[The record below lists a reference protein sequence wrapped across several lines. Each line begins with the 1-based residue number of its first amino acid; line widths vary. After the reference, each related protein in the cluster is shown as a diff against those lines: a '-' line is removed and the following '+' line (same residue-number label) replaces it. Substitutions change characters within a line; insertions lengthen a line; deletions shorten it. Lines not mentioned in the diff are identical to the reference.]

1 MKQDQR
7 SFAENRRLEI
17 LPEAPLIGNKF
28 VRHACLLRRVDGE
41 THGDTTLWY
50 ELPLE
55 LPRIAPDDAEPF
67 LIASVMDAMAE
78 NRDIH
83 VHGTVSFQLLSNLH
97 EFMVAWSR
105 WIPDSFHVVNVTV
118 ESLSVL
124 PIASGLGHDG
134 AIAAYSGG
142 IDATCTLYRHSH
154 GQEGHRSRRI
164 VACALIQGFDIPLDH
179 QEKFAWSLEIAQE
192 TLDSIGAVVHP
203 LRTNFREVIRT
214 NWENSH
220 GVALVSALQFFKP
233 MARSC
238 LIGSS
243 KPYDD
248 IVFPYGS
255 NPLSDGFLSSDSMQV
270 LHDGSR
276 FDRIEKTAVI
286 SQWPEGTRNLRVCW
300 KGSQVEANCGKCEKC
315 IRTKLGFMALG
326 KPYAP
331 SLGAPPTPWEVL
343 NLVFVSYAVIVDF
356 RQILSTCRRNGIR
369 KPWVRALRWR
379 VNHHRVFVKLLHW
392 KWKLLHLLGML

>member
-1 MKQDQR
+1 MRPDPR

-17 LPEAPLIGNKF
+17 LLEPARVGEAF
-28 VRHACLLRRVDGE
+28 VRHGCLLRRVDGA
-41 THGDTTLWY
+41 THTDTALWY
-50 ELPLE
+50 ELPVD

-67 LIASVMDAMAE
+67 LIAAVMDAMAE
-78 NRDIH
+78 RRDIH
-83 VHGTVSFQLLSNLH
+83 VQGTVGFQLLSNLH

-105 WIPDSFHVVNVTV
+105 WLPETFHVVAVAA
-118 ESLSVL
+118 SSMSVSPDQRDL
-124 PIASGLGHDG
+124 PHDG
-134 AIAAYSGG
+134 AVAAYSGG
-142 IDATCTLYRHSH
+142 IDATCTLYRHFHSL
-154 GQEGHRSRRI
+154 EGHRSRRI
-164 VACALIQGFDIPLDH
+164 AACALIQGFDIPLD
-179 QEKFAWSLEIAQE
+179 QDEKFAWSLGIAQD

-203 LRTNFREVIRT
+203 LRTNFREAIRT

-220 GVALVSALQFFKP
+220 GAALVSALQFFKP

-255 NPLSDGFLSSDSMQV
+255 NPLTDAFLSSSSMQV

-276 FDRIEKTAVI
+276 FDRIEKTAI
-286 SQWPEGTRNLRVCW
+286 IAQWPEGTRNLRVCW
-300 KGSQVEANCGKCEKC
+300 KGNQVEANCGKCEKC

-331 SLGAPPTPWEVL
+331 SLGAPPTVWEIL
-343 NLVFVSYAVIVDF
+343 NLVFISYAIIVDF
-356 RQILSTCRRNGIR
+356 RQILANCRRNGIR
-369 KPWVRALRWR
+369 APWVRALRWR
-379 VNHHRVFVKLLHW
+379 VDHHRIFVKLLHW
-392 KWKLLHLLGML
+392 KWKLLHFLGMH